1 MASSS
6 DNIRRMMAKA
16 KQAEATRK
24 RMAGLF
30 GKAYDAMPWYD
41 KAALYTSPVPVLGDI
56 VGLGADTATFI
67 KEPTWTNASLGL
79 AGLLPWIP
87 SAGITKTL
95 GRAVSNV
102 PNDLPLFYNKNKM
115 LKLASL
121 PIAGA
126 EAVRN
131 IAQARYNPTARGL
144 FKEQGVSVADTRAA
158 KKAMKEFKQPN
169 VDTQAGKKPI
179 GMFRQSTM
187 FKEQYGQPSKFHD
200 LSKGTTEVGF
210 DNLGVKEYTKM
221 MDGATGL
228 KPEEFNDVFS
238 FIKKI
243 QNVDP
248 DKNYRMTVRRTNT
261 SAAGNLDRYVYNN
274 KIFGGQSLKGLKN
287 IFNGKQFKTNKDFLK
302 ALQDN
307 KKFPVKVLN
316 PEEVLKG
323 KPAIVTGSVKSDA
336 RELGGVNY
344 MTAIKKD
351 GTLVSFMNDEHDL
364 FKLKAPSA
372 DRMLNISTPITVD
385 ILDKGRLNSKMVK
398 SKKSL
403 EESRQSARTIS
414 QEKLSKYKGVDTTLP
429 TPPGMTKEQFYAV
442 QALANMKPTN
452 KDYSRVAV
460 EAGMFAPGRAFKP
473 LGRTDTDPDRMIE
486 YENLINQL
494 DLSEG
499 GYGIY

>member
-6 DNIRRMMAKA
+6 DNILKMMAGA
-16 KQAEATRK
+16 KEAEASRA
-24 RMAGLF
+24 RVAGLF
-30 GKAYDAMPWYD
+30 GEAVDAMPWYD
-41 KAALYTSPVPVLGDI
+41 KLALVTSPVPVVGDI
-56 VGLGADTATFI
+56 LGLGADAIGFA
-67 KEPTWTNASLGL
+67 KEPTVRNALLGL
-79 AGLLPWIP
+79 AGLLPFVP
-87 SAGITKTL
+87 SAGVRKTL
-95 GRAVSNV
+95 HRALSNS
-102 PNDLPLFYNKNKM
+102 PNDIKMFYSKN
-115 LKLASL
+115 
-121 PIAGA
+121 PIARALSAPVGA
-126 EAVRN
+126 LEGVGN
-131 IAQARYNPTARGL
+131 LAQARYSPTARGL
-144 FKEQGVSVADTRAA
+144 FKEQGVSVADTKAA
-158 KKAMKEFKQPN
+158 KKAMKEFKQSN

-187 FKEQYGQPSKFHD
+187 FNEQYGQPSKFHD
-200 LSKGTTEVGF
+200 ISKGTTEVGF
-210 DNLGVKEYTKM
+210 DKLGVKEYTKM

-228 KPEEFNDVFS
+228 KPEEFNDVFG

-274 KIFGGQSLKGLKN
+274 KIFGDQSLKGLKN
-287 IFNGKQFKTNKDFLK
+287 IFNGKQFKTNENFLK

-385 ILDKGRLNSKMVK
+385 ILDKGRVSSKISK
-398 SKKSL
+398 SKKTL
-403 EESRQSARTIS
+403 EDSRLASRKLS
-414 QEKLSKYKGVDTTLP
+414 QKELSKYKGVDTSLK
-429 TPPGMTKEQFYAV
+429 TPIGMTKEQFYAV

-452 KDYSRVAV
+452 KDYSRLIKEVGLFV
-460 EAGMFAPGRAFKP
+460 PLRSGKP
-473 LGRTDTDPDRMIE
+473 FIREEER
-486 YENLINQL
+486 Q
-494 DLSEG
+494 
-499 GYGIY
+499 